1 MRGLHRKLFVSI
13 VSSAQVRMI
22 HEKNY
27 LYYMPIFPA
36 LTEDI
41 PVLVALMDS
50 AYRGEESKKGWTSEA
65 DLLLGEKRTDE
76 TIVANL
82 MQNPG
87 AVFLKYINDDEKIE
101 GCVFLRKEEKKLYL
115 GMLCVSPLAQAKGIG
130 KQLMNQAEEYARQ
143 IDCTSVYMSVIS
155 IRQELIAWYERKG
168 YMKTGETKPFPVD
181 ERFGIPVQP
190 LEFFILEKIL

>member
-1 MRGLHRKLFVSI
+1 MPVS
-13 VSSAQVRMI
+13 
-22 HEKNY
+22 
-27 LYYMPIFPA
+27 PA
-36 LTEDI
+36 LVKDI
-41 PVLVALMDS
+41 TALVALMDS

-143 IDCTSVYMSVIS
+143 VDCTSVYMSVIS
-155 IRQELIAWYERKG
+155 IRQVLIAWYERKG

-190 LEFFILEKIL
+190 LEFVILEKIL